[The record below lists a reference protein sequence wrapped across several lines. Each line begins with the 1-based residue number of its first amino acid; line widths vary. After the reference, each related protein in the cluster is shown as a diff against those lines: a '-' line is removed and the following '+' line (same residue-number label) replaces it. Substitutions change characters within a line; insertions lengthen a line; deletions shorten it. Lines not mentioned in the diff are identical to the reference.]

1 MALADIKKH
10 FKDVLKQGRS
20 QIGKVSGL
28 GDNVVLDLGLGG
40 RPFIDSLRK
49 GTKPIIVANNM
60 DEKSNDVV
68 HWEKALKEAIADIK
82 KDMKCGR
89 KLLTWTKTSDKRGI
103 YLVKDNRRKTSI
115 LIRFLKDDTGKIAND
130 SSVQA
135 VANGFRN
142 LVYDKWV
149 TVVESDVPNLFVGNA
164 LDRDSKMP
172 YTDSKGRKTTKKVST
187 QIAQKTNISHQKGT
201 TVAELAVK
209 NLRKSKPR
217 VNVKLDTDMLN
228 ILEHAEKSM
237 GISWG
242 RSSKQTKEGGFKFE
256 TKVITKLEH
265 NESGSKIE
273 SDTKGVMEKYERA
286 ARDYIQ
292 KNMMNPSSPLYG
304 LTHSASKSIKKQI
317 TEGTVDNIMQVYLTK
332 SGRPDMR
339 YKVNKKAAAFKEE
352 KRAPKVVKPVK
363 KSKPI
368 SNAIKL
374 TAAGQV
380 VRGRPQK
387 KKRKDSSNL
396 LRLQTLINKRLP
408 AQVRRNM
415 GRPALINQT
424 GRFSNSV
431 KLESLRETAGGISGE
446 YTYMT
451 NPYETFEN
459 TGNRTWP
466 SGYNPKPL
474 ISKSIRDLAI
484 QYTEEKFTFLTRT
497 K

>member
-1 MALADIKKH
+1 
-10 FKDVLKQGRS
+10 
-20 QIGKVSGL
+20 
-28 GDNVVLDLGLGG
+28 
-40 RPFIDSLRK
+40 
-49 GTKPIIVANNM
+49 
-60 DEKSNDVV
+60 
-68 HWEKALKEAIADIK
+68 
-82 KDMKCGR
+82 
-89 KLLTWTKTSDKRGI
+89 
-103 YLVKDNRRKTSI
+103 
-115 LIRFLKDDTGKIAND
+115 
-130 SSVQA
+130 
-135 VANGFRN
+135 
-142 LVYDKWV
+142 
-149 TVVESDVPNLFVGNA
+149 
-164 LDRDSKMP
+164 
-172 YTDSKGRKTTKKVST
+172 TKKVST

-387 KKRKDSSNL
+387 KKRKDSSN
-396 LRLQTLINKRLP
+396 
-408 AQVRRNM
+408 
-415 GRPALINQT
+415 
-424 GRFSNSV
+424 
-431 KLESLRETAGGISGE
+431 
-446 YTYMT
+446 
-451 NPYETFEN
+451 
-459 TGNRTWP
+459 
-466 SGYNPKPL
+466 
-474 ISKSIRDLAI
+474 
-484 QYTEEKFTFLTRT
+484 
-497 K
+497 

>member
-1 MALADIKKH
+1 MALADLKTH
-10 FKDVLKQGRS
+10 FEAVLKEGRD

-40 RPFIDSLRK
+40 DPFIDSLRK

-60 DEKSNDVV
+60 DKAANDKKY
-68 HWEKALKEAIADIK
+68 WKEAVAEAVDEINK
-82 KDMKCGR
+82 TNKCGR
-89 KLLTWTKTSDKRGI
+89 KLESWTKTASTRGV
-103 YLVKDNRRKTSI
+103 YLVKDNRRKNSI
-115 LIRFLKDDTGKIAND
+115 LIRFLKDNTGKIAND
-130 SSVQA
+130 TAVQQ
-135 VANGFRN
+135 VAAAFRN
-142 LVYDKWV
+142 LAYDKWV
-149 TVVESDVPNLFVGNA
+149 DVVEGSIPNLFSGSA
-164 LDRDSKMP
+164 LGRDSEMP
-172 YTDSKGRKTTKKVST
+172 YTDSKGKQTTKKVST
-187 QIAQKTNISHQKGT
+187 QIAQKSNISHQKGT

-217 VNVKLDTDMLN
+217 VEVKLDTDMLA
-228 ILEHAEKSM
+228 ILDHGEKNL
-237 GISWG
+237 GIKWG
-242 RSSKQTKEGGFKFE
+242 RTSKQTQEGGFTFE

-273 SDTKGVMEKYERA
+273 SDTKGMLAKYEIA
-286 ARDYIQ
+286 AKDYIAKQ
-292 KNMMNPSSPLYG
+292 MMDPTSPIYG
-304 LTHSASKSIKKQI
+304 LTHTASKSIKDQI
-317 TEGTVDNIMQVYLTK
+317 IEGTIDNIMKSYLTK

-339 YKVNKKAAAFKEE
+339 YTVNKKAAAFKKEN
-352 KRAPKVVKPVK
+352 RTPKSVK
-363 KSKPI
+363 KAKKANPI

-380 VRGRPQK
+380 VRGRPEK

-431 KLESLRETAGGISGE
+431 RLETLRDSSAGISGE

-459 TGNRTWP
+459 TGSRKWP
-466 SGYNPKPL
+466 GGYNPKPL
-474 ISKSIRDLAI
+474 ITKSIRDLAL